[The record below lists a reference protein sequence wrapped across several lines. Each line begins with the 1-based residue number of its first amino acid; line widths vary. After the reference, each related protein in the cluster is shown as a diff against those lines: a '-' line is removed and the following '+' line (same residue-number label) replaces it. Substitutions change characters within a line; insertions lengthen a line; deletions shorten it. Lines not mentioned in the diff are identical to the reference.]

1 MKGIKS
7 LTFANKPTLFIA
19 SSGEGLFVAK
29 AIKDRLQDLAVVDIW
44 DEEEIFSEDKN
55 FLNSLL
61 NLSSFYDYA
70 IMVLTADDQL
80 TKRAEEM
87 KTARDNVIFE
97 FGLFL
102 GRIGPNRAFGIC
114 EKGLALPSDF
124 FEVEM
129 IQFERGDFEA
139 SIDRAIAQIIP
150 VLEGFAFSYEFSL
163 LPSTTLAIG
172 YYKNFVEK
180 IATSLQ
186 KRHTITLMTSDE
198 NREINLKEDMPK
210 IRILL
215 PDTLE
220 DIHPDSAIFK
230 RLTEG
235 RGKVMIPTDTRPF
248 PFYIRTFE
256 KDKGVFDLYDIPTT
270 LLGSYFAIQKL
281 FDDDFLGKKD
291 RRRTVDQKEILN
303 FEKTLRILIPDE
315 LEDVVITIEKM
326 SDLDG

>member
-1 MKGIKS
+1 
-7 LTFANKPTLFIA
+7 
-19 SSGEGLFVAK
+19 
-29 AIKDRLQDLAVVDIW
+29 VDIW

-55 FLNSLL
+55 FLTSLL

-80 TKRAEEM
+80 TKRKEAM

-114 EKGLALPSDF
+114 EKGLSLPSDF

-129 IQFERGDFEA
+129 IQF
-139 SIDRAIAQIIP
+139 DRAALDSSISRAVAQIVP
-150 VLEGFAFSYEFSL
+150 ALEKFAYSYEFSL

-180 IATSLQ
+180 IANSLQ
-186 KRHTITLMTSDE
+186 KRRTITLITPE
-198 NREINLKEDMPK
+198 GNRELNLEENMPK

-215 PDTLE
+215 PNTLE
-220 DIHPDSAIFK
+220 DIHPDSSIFK

-235 RGKVMIPTDTRPF
+235 KGKVMIPTDTRPF
-248 PFYIRTFE
+248 PFYIRTLE
-256 KDKGVFDLYDIPTT
+256 KDKNIFDLYDIPTT
-270 LLGSYFAIQKL
+270 LLGSYFAVQKL
-281 FDDDFLGKKD
+281 FDDDFLDKKD
-291 RRRTVDQKEILN
+291 RRKTVDQKEILN
-303 FEKTLRILIPDE
+303 FEKTLRMLIPDE

-326 SDLDG
+326 SDLEV